1 MVLATLIAKFEV
13 ERQDVLL
20 IWIQI
25 YFVLDVLWAK
35 EVFGT
40 TRATLKAVGTLPR
53 TLWYLYE
60 LWLETLEMMGFV
72 TDGTQDQKLPV
83 ARAVTLFTK
92 DAIVAEPVILES
104 LFRFLGTRQAVGME
118 ALPTEITA

>member
-13 ERQDVLL
+13 ERKDVLL

-25 YFVLDVLWAK
+25 YFVLDVLWAE
-35 EVFGT
+35 EVFGA

-83 ARAVTLFTK
+83 A
-92 DAIVAEPVILES
+92 
-104 LFRFLGTRQAVGME
+104 
-118 ALPTEITA
+118 